1 MVVLALTM
9 RRILLP
15 LIFVAVMFPL
25 FQGTAMP
32 AQDGKS
38 GPVENL
44 APLVFII
51 LPVENAAVMYEK
63 FLPLKD
69 YLEKA
74 VSRKIILKIA
84 RNYQEAI
91 EAIGTGQAHLAYL
104 DPSAYCEAK
113 QKYRVVPL
121 AKAVLTGSSTYRSV
135 IVTRR
140 DSPIRKIVE
149 VKGKRLAMGNISSSS
164 SHLIPAV
171 MFKEVG
177 ISLQDFSDVDYLE
190 HEDRIALSVLSKRH
204 DVGGLSE
211 RVAEKYVKDGL
222 RIIKISE
229 AIPQYTVCAYSG
241 LPEALRKKIRHTLL
255 SVSAGGTPEL
265 IHGMKDISGFSQ
277 AEDRDF
283 DVMRVM
289 IKNLTG
295 KNYLEYGK
303 NTVRVVILP
312 LYSAIT
318 LFERFDPLMRYLTQ
332 KTGYEFKLVIP
343 KDFEDFADIVRKGT
357 VDFSYSNPYIYTEL
371 ADKGFLTAFATTVLK
386 ESGDIFRGIIIT
398 HKDSPIRTI
407 NDLKGKQVM
416 VVSYKSAGGFIAQKL
431 FLYESGIDVFKELK
445 LIDGKR
451 QEEVILNVYRK
462 NVDAGF
468 VRESALDVLK
478 EEIDLGKIHIL
489 ARTPYIANWP
499 FAFIR
504 KTDEKLIA
512 MVQKSLLELKDEEV
526 LSAAQITRF
535 KAALD
540 SDFNS
545 LRTWIHRYET
555 P

>member
-1 MVVLALTM
+1 MLV
-9 RRILLP
+9 ILMSMP
-15 LIFVAVMFPL
+15 SFVFPD
-25 FQGTAMP
+25 TARP
-32 AQDGKS
+32 AQDNKPGS
-38 GPVENL
+38 VTSVT
-44 APLVFII
+44 PLVFII

-74 VSRKIILKIA
+74 VSRRIILKVA

-91 EAIGTGQAHLAYL
+91 EHIGTGKAHLAYL

-113 QKYRVVPL
+113 QKYRVTPL
-121 AKAVLTGSSTYRSV
+121 AKAVLAGSFTYRSV

-140 DSPIRKIVE
+140 DSAINKIVE

-177 ISLQDFSDVDYLE
+177 IGLQDFGAVDYLE
-190 HEDRIALSVLSKRH
+190 HEDRIALSVLSKKH

-211 RVAEKYVKDGL
+211 RVAAKYAADGL
-222 RIIKISE
+222 RVIKTSE
-229 AIPQYTVCAYSG
+229 AIPQYSVCAYPGMS
-241 LPEALRKKIRHTLL
+241 EDLRKSIRQALL
-255 SVSAGGTPEL
+255 SVSAEGNPEL
-265 IHGMKDISGFSQ
+265 VQGMKGISGFSP

-303 NTVRVVILP
+303 NTVRVAILP

-318 LFERFDPLMRYLTQ
+318 LFDRFDPLMRYLSR

-343 KDFEDFADIVRKGT
+343 KDFEDFADIVRKGA
-357 VDFSYSNPYIYTEL
+357 VDFSYSNPYIYIQL

-398 HKDSPIRTI
+398 HRDSPIRTL
-407 NDLKGKQVM
+407 NDLKGKRVM
-416 VVSYKSAGGFIAQKL
+416 VVSFKSAGGFLAQKL
-431 FLYESGIDVFKELK
+431 FLYENKIDVLRDLT
-445 LIDGKR
+445 LIEGKR

-462 NVDAGF
+462 KVDAGF

-478 EEIDLGKIHIL
+478 EEIDLEKLRIL
-489 ARTPYIANWP
+489 VNTPYIANWP
-499 FAFIR
+499 FAATR
-504 KTDEKLIA
+504 NTDSKIIA
-512 MVQKSLLELKDEEV
+512 MVQSSLLGLKENSV
-526 LSAAQITRF
+526 LSPAHITRF
-535 KAALD
+535 KAA
-540 SDFNS
+540 SNNDFDT